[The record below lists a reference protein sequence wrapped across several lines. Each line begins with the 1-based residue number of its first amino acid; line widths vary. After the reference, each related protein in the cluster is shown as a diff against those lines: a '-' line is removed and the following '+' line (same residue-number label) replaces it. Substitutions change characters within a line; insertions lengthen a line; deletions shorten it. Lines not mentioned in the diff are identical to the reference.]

1 MPDRPEIPDAL
12 REAVERTVQATV
24 ETRGKA
30 QGAVDD
36 LTGSVDD
43 LVKGAEKGLT
53 ARRRSVRAAV
63 EERLPATQE
72 DIKELRPSCAA
83 SAGGSRRS
91 RSGWTRPWRR
101 RRSRGSEARGEEA
114 QFRQELLTWPAVAS

>member
-30 QGAVDD
+30 QVAVDD
-36 LTGSVDD
+36 LTGSVDE

-63 EERLPATQE
+63 EERLPASQE
-72 DIKELRPSCAA
+72 DVRDMRAELRRIAKRLEAIEQRLDDAPAA
-83 SAGGSRRS
+83 RK
-91 RSGWTRPWRR
+91 RP
-101 RRSRGSEARGEEA
+101 AA
-114 QFRQELLTWPAVAS
+114 KKPPAAKKRAPAAKRAPKKS